1 MSDMKL
7 NHDCVRDVL
16 LDIEENQKLGYA
28 YGSEDI
34 GRHLLQYTDE
44 EIIYS
49 IQQLSQANLINATA
63 IYSMDLIGSYVISGI
78 TWDGNKFLDG
88 VRDQDKWSKIKDVTK
103 SGSMF
108 ALKAAVTAMI
118 SHSF

>member
-1 MSDMKL
+1 
-7 NHDCVRDVL
+7 
-16 LDIEENQKLGYA
+16 
-28 YGSEDI
+28 
-34 GRHLLQYTDE
+34 
-44 EIIYS
+44 
-49 IQQLSQANLINATA
+49 
-63 IYSMDLIGSYVISGI
+63 MDLIGSYVISGI